1 MVQRGGDEGISHSEA
16 GVLGQELCWV
26 TQHWARLLCDQAGW
40 GCNDGR
46 GLNSA
51 SVQTVV
57 RRTHISS
64 HRVCGSEVQTQQIWD
79 LHLWC
84 AQAETEGSTGAMNS
98 SGAQGHLLGSLVVS
112 RIIPYRRRRWSSFL
126 FTYLYI
132 FTEEEWTCNVM
143 LVSNMQKLIQLYMYI
158 IFQNV
163 FPCRL
168 LKDIE

>member
-16 GVLGQELCWV
+16 GVLGQKLCSV
-26 TQHWARLLCDQAGW
+26 TQHWARPLCDQAGW

-64 HRVCGSEVQTQQIWD
+64 HTVCGSEVQTQQIWD

-84 AQAETEGSTGAMNS
+84 AQAETEGSRGAMSS
-98 SGAQGHLLGSLVVS
+98 SGTQGHLLRSLVVS
-112 RIIPYRRRRWSSFL
+112 RITPYRRRRRSCFL

-132 FTEEEWTCNVM
+132 FTEEEGPAMSC
-143 LVSNMQKLIQLYMYI
+143 
-158 IFQNV
+158 
-163 FPCRL
+163 
-168 LKDIE
+168 